1 MFAIKEFKYKQKIAK
16 NMLIGVK
23 ALILKRA

>member
-1 MFAIKEFKYKQKIAK
+1 MLAITEFNYTQKIAK